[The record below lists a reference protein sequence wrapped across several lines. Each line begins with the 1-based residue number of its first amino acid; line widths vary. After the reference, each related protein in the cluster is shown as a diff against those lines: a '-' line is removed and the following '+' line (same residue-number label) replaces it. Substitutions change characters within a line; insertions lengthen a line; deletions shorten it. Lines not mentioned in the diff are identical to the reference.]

1 MQLDIKKMKPIRIVG
16 DSVTARPSSDIKESC
31 CVRRPKPSPA
41 SKLNEGPAKQAA
53 ILGRFQ
59 EKEKGISILSEIMKR
74 IGKKK
79 RRCLFSLLPHISKTP
94 LSKRTVR
101 CPIANRVPPSK
112 NCGAHNRGGY
122 PHYHANEF

>member
-1 MQLDIKKMKPIRIVG
+1 MQLEIKKMKPIRIVG

-59 EKEKGISILSEIMKR
+59 EKEKGISILSEIVKR
-74 IGKKK
+74 IGKKTDVAFFPLTSYQQDPVEQAH
-79 RRCLFSLLPHISKTP
+79 RSLS
-94 LSKRTVR
+94 
-101 CPIANRVPPSK
+101 NRQQSSPKQELWRP
-112 NCGAHNRGGY
+112 
-122 PHYHANEF
+122 